1 VKVAAAQCA
10 SKPGDIVANV
20 RRHVAVVERAA
31 PLEADAVVF
40 PELSLIGYEPRFAA
54 ATATAPE
61 DPRFAPLQ
69 AASERCGILVAV
81 GAPLETPDLPRIATQ
96 IFLFFVPGIV
106 FLRTTQASGFR
117 CRATSRSRNP
127 SIRWER
133 SSAITTSGPCGPW
146 PSTDGVSSTLNACSP
161 SLATCASNPFSPMK
175 AASAWHSAGSL
186 STIRARGRRNDTEG
200 LPRGKVA

>member
-1 VKVAAAQCA
+1 MKVAAAQCA

-20 RRHVAVVERAA
+20 RRHVAVVERVA

-40 PELSLIGYEPRFAA
+40 PELSLIGYESRFAA

-96 IFLFFVPGIV
+96 IFRPFAPIVVHVKRLLHGDEVPWFAREQRLTIV
-106 FLRTTQASGFR
+106 M
-117 CRATSRSRNP
+117 
-127 SIRWER
+127 
-133 SSAITTSGPCGPW
+133 SSAVGPFA
-146 PSTDGVSSTLNACSP
+146 DGMAGGRSAAWRPDGTL
-161 SLATCASNPFSPMK
+161 
-175 AASAWHSAGSL
+175 AASLGATGDGLVCS
-186 STIRARGRRNDTEG
+186 DT
-200 LPRGKVA
+200 R